1 MNNPKLKNKFTYY
14 DMWITPPTF
23 QQLCD
28 FGLIGRRIGEVN
40 IIDYHDNPGDS
51 FIDDG
56 IICQVKNCINDRNK
70 PLEILLFSNAVADYS
85 KFVNQLVIADAGNF
99 YCPGW
104 QEIPTYQVKGLRIA
118 GDEK

>member
-1 MNNPKLKNKFTYY
+1 MKNAKLKNKFSYY
-14 DMWITPPTF
+14 EMWFTPPTF

-40 IIDYHDNPGDS
+40 IINYHDQPGNN

-56 IICQVKNCINDRNK
+56 IICQVKNCIDEYDK
-70 PLEILLFSNAVADYS
+70 PLEILLFSDTLADYS
-85 KFVNQLVIADAGNF
+85 KFVNQPVIAESGNF

-118 GDEK
+118 GDH